1 LIVGITG
8 PIDPSTSGW
17 DAGRA
22 RLAGMLA
29 TVPEAG
35 GRLAVETLPWLAGLA
50 VVVVVLWL
58 AAVWLK
64 RRIAGG
70 DPTADSTGGFAPEEL
85 ERLRRDG
92 SLSEEQYRAIS
103 RSMVRRAAGLSKAE
117 ASTSEPVEDSDSTA
131 TRE

>member
-1 LIVGITG
+1 
-8 PIDPSTSGW
+8 
-17 DAGRA
+17 
-22 RLAGMLA
+22 
-29 TVPEAG
+29 
-35 GRLAVETLPWLAGLA
+35 VETLPWLAGLA

-70 DPTADSTGGFAPEEL
+70 GSTSSSTGGFDPEEL